1 MKRGISFEIPN
12 KFGSFLGEILRPI
25 NISSYNW
32 YIGGEES
39 YFAINGELDEPL
51 FPEMICGMNGEELK
65 KIIENNTYYLIFAN
79 LNAFPIGKSATEL
92 TTYEEYIESECILS
106 LLVIDSS
113 YVSIY
118 CKDPDLIED
127 LYKNALNK
135 NFEKLKFVTDENN
148 TRTKL
153 SVW

>member
-1 MKRGISFEIPN
+1 MKRGLSFQIPN
-12 KFGSFLGEILRPI
+12 KYGSFLREILRPI

-39 YFAINGELDEPL
+39 YLIINQELDEPI

-65 KIIENNTYYLIFAN
+65 NIIENNIYYLIFAN
-79 LNAFPIGKSATEL
+79 LNAFPIGKNATEL
-92 TTYEEYIESECILS
+92 TTYKEYIESECLLS
-106 LLVIDSS
+106 LLIIDSS

-118 CKDPDLIED
+118 CKDPNLIES

-135 NFEKLKFVTDENN
+135 NYEKLKYVTDDNDI
-148 TRTKL
+148 RTKL